1 MKIEANDKEV
11 QDIFSLGYFQ
21 IPRFQRPYSW
31 ERDEVENFWVDLIND
46 KSENYFI
53 GSMVV
58 YQSKKPYFGIVDGQQ
73 RLTTITLIL
82 AAIRNAF
89 VGLGED
95 NLAHGVHMYVEKPNI
110 DNEKEFVLDAETSFP
125 YLQDHIQSFNG
136 LSINCEVGVEEQKL
150 KSAFELIANKI
161 GIEIPELS
169 ANNCGQI
176 KLFPGSEVDPV
187 SRLKKIRDKVLSL
200 KLVFI
205 QLDNKDDAH
214 LIFETLN
221 ARGRDL
227 RTSDLVKNLLLSK
240 IKISNLKLDSAKES
254 WNCLIRQFDDVNESD
269 AIDSF
274 LLHYWI
280 SEHSYTTDKKLFSEI
295 SRYVLEDES
304 NAQQLL
310 KTLGEVSS
318 IYCRVIDPVSAKWE
332 KEECD
337 VKNSLLALKLF
348 KVKQQSSMLIALLRM
363 YYSNKLSLRVLKT
376 CLKKIE
382 YFHFVFNAITS
393 QRSSGSIA
401 TIYSSHS
408 IRLSSAV
415 GNDEIQAILSSLF
428 SSLKHKLPQ
437 FEEFEVKFL
446 ELSYLSGKT
455 KAKGIVRYSLSRQ
468 LGMLV
473 NGFNVNHEAL
483 SIEHLISE
491 ADIKHGSNE
500 SIVGNIGNLLLIDAK
515 TNSEELKNSNPIEKL
530 KILQRINY
538 PLKKSFIDSSD
549 WSGANVTKRAK
560 DMAFSLFNSMTL

>member
-1 MKIEANDKEV
+1 
-11 QDIFSLGYFQ
+11 
-21 IPRFQRPYSW
+21 
-31 ERDEVENFWVDLIND
+31 
-46 KSENYFI
+46 
-53 GSMVV
+53 
-58 YQSKKPYFGIVDGQQ
+58 
-73 RLTTITLIL
+73 
-82 AAIRNAF
+82 
-89 VGLGED
+89 
-95 NLAHGVHMYVEKPNI
+95 
-110 DNEKEFVLDAETSFP
+110 
-125 YLQDHIQSFNG
+125 
-136 LSINCEVGVEEQKL
+136 
-150 KSAFELIANKI
+150 
-161 GIEIPELS
+161 
-169 ANNCGQI
+169 
-176 KLFPGSEVDPV
+176 
-187 SRLKKIRDKVLSL
+187 
-200 KLVFI
+200 
-205 QLDNKDDAH
+205 
-214 LIFETLN
+214 
-221 ARGRDL
+221 
-227 RTSDLVKNLLLSK
+227 
-240 IKISNLKLDSAKES
+240 
-254 WNCLIRQFDDVNESD
+254 
-269 AIDSF
+269 
-274 LLHYWI
+274 
-280 SEHSYTTDKKLFSEI
+280 
-295 SRYVLEDES
+295 
-304 NAQQLL
+304 
-310 KTLGEVSS
+310 
-318 IYCRVIDPVSAKWE
+318 
-332 KEECD
+332 
-337 VKNSLLALKLF
+337 
-348 KVKQQSSMLIALLRM
+348 
-363 YYSNKLSLRVLKT
+363 LKT